1 MYMHIHMQTQT
12 RTLAQAAAAAS
23 AAPAVAAPAGPP
35 PPNEAEATE
44 VVVLSNLFSETE
56 IKDTE
61 EATDILDDTKEKC
74 GEYGGMHA
82 PCAGSAASPLR
93 AARLLLSAQQLP
105 AQCLR
110 AVCFSCCLPPRCC
123 VVPAPATA
131 SGEEGPS
138 AANPSA
144 MV

>member
-1 MYMHIHMQTQT
+1 MHIHMQTQT

-74 GEYGGMHA
+74 GEYGGMH
-82 PCAGSAASPLR
+82 
-93 AARLLLSAQQLP
+93 
-105 AQCLR
+105 
-110 AVCFSCCLPPRCC
+110 
-123 VVPAPATA
+123 T
-131 SGEEGPS
+131 
-138 AANPSA
+138 
-144 MV
+144 